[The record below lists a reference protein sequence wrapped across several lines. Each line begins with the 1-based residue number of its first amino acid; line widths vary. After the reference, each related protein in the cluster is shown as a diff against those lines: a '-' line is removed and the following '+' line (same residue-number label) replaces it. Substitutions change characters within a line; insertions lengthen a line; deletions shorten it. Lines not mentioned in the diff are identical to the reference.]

1 MFRNSEPPTTRAV
14 VTFRVPCAAFSPVR
28 HTNIYIYISMYVCIY
43 LYHKKRQKRSEERT
57 RNENLF
63 FFLPLRPQRPSGRL
77 SSAVGL
83 LLLGAF
89 LFGLHLVFM
98 LSLSLSRFFLF
109 IFFSLP
115 SPRSLPLFVG
125 TSSGS
130 HTATTG
136 TKTQSARASPR
147 NVHAE
152 FSLLFVLLFFLTSF
166 VLDSFSS
173 PIGSN

>member
-1 MFRNSEPPTTRAV
+1 MYVFIYIIRKDKNLQKKELGMKIYFFSSSPTAKTIWPVIIGCRP
-14 VTFRVPCAAFSPVR
+14 VTFRRFSIRPPFGF
-28 HTNIYIYISMYVCIY
+28 YV
-43 LYHKKRQKRSEERT
+43 
-57 RNENLF
+57 
-63 FFLPLRPQRPSGRL
+63 
-77 SSAVGL
+77 V
-83 LLLGAF
+83 
-89 LFGLHLVFM
+89 
-98 LSLSLSRFFLF
+98 SLSLSFFF